1 MDNYEKRV
9 RRLLKTIDDFFE
21 TRGSNALDLQEQINW
36 INAYHKK
43 LDAERHDEAE
53 KRQMKLKL

>member
-9 RRLLKTIDDFFE
+9 RRFMKTLDEFFE
-21 TRGSNALDLQEQINW
+21 SRGANAQDLQEQMNW
-36 INAYHKK
+36 IDSYHKK
-43 LDAERHDEAE
+43 LDAERLDEAE